1 MNNGDTAPK
10 SSSDD
15 LARYRA
21 PALEKGLDILE
32 LLVAESEPLSVSVIA
47 QKLGRSTGEL
57 FRMIQVL
64 ERRGFV
70 EQTAANGGYRLSGRL
85 LSLGMD
91 QPAVKTL
98 VEIALAHM
106 RQLSLDIGQSCHLAM
121 HSEGQIVV
129 VARMESSE
137 MIGFSVRIGYRRPLM
152 STLSGTILYAFQPEI
167 IRRRWEEYLRPRP
180 TKEQLSVFI
189 AKADRI
195 RKKRHAQQP
204 SEFVVGVT
212 DMSAPILRDE
222 IAAAALTVP
231 FLASTSP
238 AKSISESTEYIT
250 RAARA
255 ISSGLIL
262 SDQRA

>member
-1 MNNGDTAPK
+1 MSTGRLTGKVAVVTAAGQGIEPK

-32 LLVAESEPLSVSVIA
+32 LLVAESQPLSVSVIA

-70 EQTAANGGYRLSGRL
+70 EQAAVNGGYRLSGRL

-91 QPAVKTL
+91 QSSVKTL
-98 VEIALAHM
+98 VEIALPHM

-167 IRRRWEEYLRPRP
+167 IRRRWKSTCGPGRPRNSSAFLQLRP
-180 TKEQLSVFI
+180 TE
-189 AKADRI
+189 
-195 RKKRHAQQP
+195 
-204 SEFVVGVT
+204 SEKNGT
-212 DMSAPILRDE
+212 HSSQASL
-222 IAAAALTVP
+222 L
-231 FLASTSP
+231 LASPTCRHQFFATKLRP
-238 AKSISESTEYIT
+238 P
-250 RAARA
+250 R
-255 ISSGLIL
+255 
-262 SDQRA
+262 